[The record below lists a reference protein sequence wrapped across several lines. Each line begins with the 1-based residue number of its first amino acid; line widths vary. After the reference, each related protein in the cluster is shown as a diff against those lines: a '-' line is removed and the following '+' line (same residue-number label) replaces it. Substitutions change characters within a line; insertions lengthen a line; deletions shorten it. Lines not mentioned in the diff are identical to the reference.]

1 MFVHA
6 VCVLHRREPH
16 GVLALLTHHMQDPS
30 HQKKSIAGLGGGG
43 RESGGGLDLVCRFFL
58 SARSG
63 VKAQCKVYMFEN
75 SKLIFADMFK
85 FLSHECCEMH
95 IVSPATPSGSVL

>member
-30 HQKKSIAGLGGGG
+30 HQKKSIAGLGGW
-43 RESGGGLDLVCRFFL
+43 GLDLVCRFFL
-58 SARSG
+58 STRSG

-85 FLSHECCEMH
+85 FLRHECCEMH

>member
-1 MFVHA
+1 MVSLHSSLTT
-6 VCVLHRREPH
+6 CRIPPIKRRVLQ
-16 GVLALLTHHMQDPS
+16 VW
-30 HQKKSIAGLGGGG
+30 GG
-43 RESGGGLDLVCRFFL
+43 ESGGGLDLVCRPKRFFL

-85 FLSHECCEMH
+85 FLRHECCEMH

>member
-1 MFVHA
+1 MVSLHSSLTT
-6 VCVLHRREPH
+6 CRIPPIKRRVLQ
-16 GVLALLTHHMQDPS
+16 VW
-30 HQKKSIAGLGGGG
+30 
-43 RESGGGLDLVCRFFL
+43 GGGLDLVCRPKRFFL
-58 SARSG
+58 STRSG

-85 FLSHECCEMH
+85 FLRHECCEMH

>member
-1 MFVHA
+1 MCVCA
-6 VCVLHRREPH
+6 CGVCVAQERTTWCPCTPH
-16 GVLALLTHHMQDPS
+16 SPHAGSLPS
-30 HQKKSIAGLGGGG
+30 KEEYC
-43 RESGGGLDLVCRFFL
+43 RSGGGLDLVCRPKRFFL

-85 FLSHECCEMH
+85 FLRHECCEMH